1 MVDPMRTA
9 IFADANIEVHR
20 DAFNRGEL
28 FRLTKKPPQQAA
40 FLRETLLAIP
50 MCEDVNDQQL
60 ERLVGAMELVRLQP
74 REVCVR
80 AGTPNPFM
88 YVVAAG
94 RVSLTRP
101 KPGPE
106 EHIGPGAI
114 FGQEALARSAPADFT
129 AVAGGGCAV
138 FRLHRAAFKLLQVDY
153 GMRLRAAIG
162 SVMGQRRQ
170 EQQAGM
176 SAMQLIV
183 MQAQQKRMEQKRLAE
198 AHPEFADVPAALG
211 SCQDVATLGKGNFGE
226 VRLVVHQ
233 PTKTAYALKQQ
244 ASDQEKREAID
255 REIAAMRACSSPFMI
270 HFYGELDEQSFGSGF
285 SRMLLEYLGGGSLNE
300 VMATR
305 GIPTDGGKRAG
316 FDLPTARF
324 YFACALSA
332 IDAMHGVGWMHR
344 DVKLENVVIDCD
356 GYAKLIDCGLS
367 KPVAEHGHTFTMT
380 GTPCY
385 YAPEMIKHMGYGHKV
400 CAAPAPS
407 QTLSR
412 APVCMLARPPLAH
425 SARLTRPQ
433 SNALRATRRSCGP
446 SACCYMSCCRASC
459 RSSPP
464 VQTMSR

>member
-1 MVDPMRTA
+1 MPFQWEQRKDRYTHQTKRIKKLCNQLENTPKTRASRPAHPPGRRAFSWTVVVFFCLSSLSLVSLQADNKADTRMVDPMRTA

-211 SCQDVATLGKGNFGE
+211 SCQDVATLGKGNFGPR
-226 VRLVVHQ
+226 VTRLR
-233 PTKTAYALKQQ
+233 
-244 ASDQEKREAID
+244 S
-255 REIAAMRACSSPFMI
+255 
-270 HFYGELDEQSFGSGF
+270 
-285 SRMLLEYLGGGSLNE
+285 
-300 VMATR
+300 
-305 GIPTDGGKRAG
+305 
-316 FDLPTARF
+316 
-324 YFACALSA
+324 
-332 IDAMHGVGWMHR
+332 W
-344 DVKLENVVIDCD
+344 
-356 GYAKLIDCGLS
+356 
-367 KPVAEHGHTFTMT
+367 
-380 GTPCY
+380 
-385 YAPEMIKHMGYGHKV
+385 
-400 CAAPAPS
+400 
-407 QTLSR
+407 
-412 APVCMLARPPLAH
+412 LANP
-425 SARLTRPQ
+425 SARLTSASARAFSASARAFSARHLACQSASSICDYRMTRDNQRDPALDRP
-433 SNALRATRRSCGP
+433 TGKCRRK
-446 SACCYMSCCRASC
+446 
-459 RSSPP
+459 
-464 VQTMSR
+464 VT